1 MSKEVGKPIEWRG
14 DSRQQ
19 VQSWPKA
26 ARFRAGTALDDVA
39 YGDTPPDFKPMQSIG
54 PGVQEIRIRD
64 DQTNQ
69 YRVVLTARF
78 SDAVYVLH
86 AFQKK
91 TQKTSQRDLDT
102 AKRRFAEL
110 KDEKK

>member
-1 MSKEVGKPIEWRG
+1 MTQREKKPIEWRG

-19 VQSWPKA
+19 VQTWPKA
-26 ARFRAGTALDDVA
+26 ARTRVGTGLRAVERGKL
-39 YGDTPPDFKPMQSIG
+39 PPDFKPMQSIG
-54 PGVQEIRIRD
+54 PGVQEMRIRD

-78 SDAVYVLH
+78 PDAIYILH

-91 TQKTSQRDLDT
+91 TQKTSPRDLSI